1 MRQNGDRPFSPGFQ
15 ESRSAMAPKHS
26 DYVLGHNDREQLRLI
41 RQARILAP
49 FTDSF
54 LRAAGIVSG
63 MRVLDIG
70 CGMGDVTMLAAQ
82 LVGPTGSVVSV
93 DQDTASIETARRR
106 VSAIGLE
113 NVKFHRAD
121 LLTFADDELF
131 DAIISRLVLEF
142 VPDTTAALK
151 RLRILLRPGGIMAFQ
166 EPSWRIWLAYTAHLP
181 LRSAVL
187 TFLHKTF
194 VAGGVNTEMEL
205 PLYRGLVAAN
215 LTPPQL
221 RIDLPIGDSP
231 EFRSL
236 LYDMLLA
243 VWPRA
248 EALRLPLDTLGDP
261 TTLASR
267 LDDELD
273 ATKSFATFVG
283 LVGAFARKRAE

>member
-1 MRQNGDRPFSPGFQ
+1 
-15 ESRSAMAPKHS
+15 MALRHS
-26 DYVLGHNDREQLRLI
+26 DYVLGYNDREQLRLI

-49 FTDSF
+49 LTESF
-54 LRAAGIVSG
+54 LRSAGIVSG

-70 CGMGDVTMLAAQ
+70 CGMGDVTMLAAH
-82 LVGPTGSVVSV
+82 LVGPTGSVVSI
-93 DQDTASIETARRR
+93 DQDPASIETARRR
-106 VSAIGLE
+106 VLAIGLE

-121 LLTFADDELF
+121 LLTFADGELF
-131 DAIISRLVLEF
+131 DAVISRLVLEF
-142 VPDTTAALK
+142 VPDTVAAIK
-151 RLRILLRPGGIMAFQ
+151 RLCILLRPGGIMAFQ

-181 LRSAVL
+181 LRSAVTTL
-187 TFLHKTF
+187 IHKTF

-205 PLYRGLVAAN
+205 PLYQGFIAAN

-231 EFRSL
+231 EFRGL
-236 LYDMLLA
+236 LHDMVLA
-243 VWPRA
+243 IWPRA

-267 LDDELD
+267 LDNELD
-273 ATKSFATFVG
+273 TNKSFAAFVG